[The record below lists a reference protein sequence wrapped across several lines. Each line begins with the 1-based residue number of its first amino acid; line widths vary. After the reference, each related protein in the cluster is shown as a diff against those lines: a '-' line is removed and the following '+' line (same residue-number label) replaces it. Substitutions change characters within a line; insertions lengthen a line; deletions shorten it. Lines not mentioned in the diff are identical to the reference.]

1 MPNPV
6 AARII
11 AITGTVK
18 LRIANGAYSQAAT
31 PSVPYMNTPQVFQG
45 MNTEVNVPPS
55 SSERDKFLECRL
67 FSIKVFKYILEGTT
81 IEIYCSEHVAFVAKQ
96 DTIVAV
102 IIPKVPFA
110 TLRICCMIALS
121 IPVYSRTPANVMA
134 TIVNETVYII
144 SIRPPRLKSES
155 TISLFDS
162 NT

>member
-1 MPNPV
+1 
-6 AARII
+6 
-11 AITGTVK
+11 
-18 LRIANGAYSQAAT
+18 
-31 PSVPYMNTPQVFQG
+31 
-45 MNTEVNVPPS
+45 PS

-81 IEIYCSEHVAFVAKQ
+81 IEIYCSEHVAFVAQQ
-96 DTIVAV
+96 DTLVAV
-102 IIPKVPFA
+102 IIPKVPLA
-110 TLRICCMIALS
+110 IVKICCMIALTR
-121 IPVYSRTPANVMA
+121 PVSSRRPATVVA